1 MGHEINIDRI
11 RNLEKEIEGGVGD
24 IIELKR
30 ARNSLLNIS
39 VIIPPEILGSI
50 FCWNVTPDGGLP
62 RIGGFRKGTHN
73 FLLVCHYWFE
83 VASHTLELWGYWGH
97 AKDVAVTTQIFR
109 DYPRRPRVERASHV
123 RLGDSFRRTTTKCT
137 PGPCC
142 IRWHTV
148 YSSPE

>member
-39 VIIPPEILGSI
+39 VIVPPEILGSI

-83 VASHTLELWGYWGH
+83 AVSRTPELWGYWGNTLKMWLRRH
-97 AKDVAVTTQIFR
+97 KCSGTTPVDPVLNGHHMCGSEIPF
-109 DYPRRPRVERASHV
+109 
-123 RLGDSFRRTTTKCT
+123 G
-137 PGPCC
+137 
-142 IRWHTV
+142 
-148 YSSPE
+148 